1 MKNRIFTGCGTALI
15 TPMKVNG
22 EVDYEA
28 LKRIVRQQ
36 IEAEIDAL
44 VVCGTTG
51 EAPTLKIEEHLKV
64 IEKVIEYAKGK
75 TKIIAGT
82 GSNDTLHSVETCRA
96 AAKLGADAVLSVT
109 PYYNRPTQ
117 DGLIKHYTYIAD
129 NAGIPVILYN
139 VPSRTGTNMFPE
151 TYKVLAEHPNI
162 AAVKEANGDIGSVLK
177 TRALC
182 GDKLDIYTGNDN
194 QIVPTLSLGGIG
206 VISVVSNILPRE
218 TREMCLAFF
227 EGDANRAA
235 ELQIKYAELIEALF
249 IESNPIMIKEAMSIL
264 GLCTNKIRLPLVN
277 PTAAHREILVNSMK
291 KVGLI

>member
-1 MKNRIFTGCGTALI
+1 MKNRIFTGCGTALV
-15 TPMKVNG
+15 TPMKENG
-22 EVDYEA
+22 EVDYAA
-28 LKRIVRQQ
+28 LKRIVEQQ

-82 GSNDTLHSVETCRA
+82 GSNDTHHSVETCRA
-96 AAKLGADAVLSVT
+96 AAQLGADAVLSVT

-117 DGLIKHYTYIAD
+117 EGLIKHYTYIAD
-129 NAGIPVILYN
+129 NAGVPVILYN
-139 VPSRTGTNMFPE
+139 VPSRTGTNMLPE
-151 TYKVLAEHPNI
+151 TYKALAEHPNI
-162 AAVKEANGDIGSVLK
+162 VAVKEANGDIGSVLK

-182 GDKLDIYTGNDN
+182 GDKLQVYTGNDN

-218 TREMCLAFF
+218 TREMCTAFF
-227 EGDANRAA
+227 KGDVKRAE

-249 IESNPIMIKEAMSIL
+249 IESNPIMIKEAMSIV
-264 GLCTNKIRLPLVN
+264 GACTNRIRLPLVN
-277 PTAAHREILVNSMK
+277 PTVAHREILVNSMK